1 MKKFYRLEI
10 VEDEKEFIYLP
21 KDLQKP
27 PSEKIR
33 ICFGTK
39 VEENLSNIHMNR
51 RNILSISSALAEK
64 LLVPSQAK
72 SCHLFIS
79 GDTYIIGPLIGIFS
93 SGFTPF
99 PLRPIG
105 KRTEFFAKLLSLQ
118 DSLGVITYVF
128 GEQQIDWDSGII
140 SGYYFS
146 ENKWKINQFPFPNV
160 IYDRLPNRRSE
171 KNPSYRK
178 AKKKLQ
184 RDYLIPWYNPGF
196 FNKHE
201 IFEYLKQNK
210 DAKPYLPET
219 EVFTSIDQLKAML
232 NRWKNIYLKPMN
244 GSSGKGIYQFIQ
256 DKDQV
261 YYCRFHD
268 QKGNHLLKVK
278 NLHEFVSSR
287 FSKRTFPQMLLQQGI
302 SLLRHDNRP
311 LDFRVHTNKYLDGQ
325 WKVTAMAAKV
335 AGKGSVTTHL
345 KNGGEVKSLEEIF
358 PEPALLETYQSKLEQ
373 AALTLSQAVD
383 TQIDGIVAEIGFDFG
398 IDREGRV
405 WFFEANSKPGRSI
418 FIHPDLKKFE
428 QLTRKMSLLFSVY
441 LMEKSILDEEELSYE
456 HLL

>member
-10 VEDEKEFIYLP
+10 IEDEEELIYLP

-39 VEENLSNIHMNR
+39 VEENFSNIHMNK
-51 RNILSISSALAEK
+51 RNTLSISSSLAEK
-64 LLVPSQAK
+64 LLLPSEVK

-79 GDTYIIGPLIGIFS
+79 EDTYIIGPLIGIFS
-93 SGFTPF
+93 AGFTPF
-99 PLRPIG
+99 PIRPIG
-105 KRTEFFAKLLSLQ
+105 KRTEFFAKLLSMQ
-118 DSLGVITYVF
+118 ASLGVVTYVF
-128 GEQQIDWDSGII
+128 GEQQIDWDNGII

-146 ENKWKINQFPFPNV
+146 ENKWKIINFPFPNV
-160 IYDRLPNRRSE
+160 IYDRLPNRRTE
-171 KNPSYRK
+171 KNPSYQK
-178 AKKKLQ
+178 VKKKLQ
-184 RDYLIPWYNPGF
+184 NDYLIPWYNPGF
-196 FNKHE
+196 FNKQE
-201 IFEYLKQNK
+201 IFEHLKQNK
-210 DAKPYLPET
+210 NAKMYLPET
-219 EVFTSIDQLKAML
+219 EVFTSIEQLKEML
-232 NRWKNIYLKPMN
+232 NRWQNIYLKPMN
-244 GSSGKGIYQFIQ
+244 GSSGKGIYQFTQ
-256 DKDQV
+256 DKDQN

-268 QKGNHLLKVK
+268 KNGNHLLKVK
-278 NLHEFVSSR
+278 NLHEFIFSR
-287 FSKRTFPQMLLQQGI
+287 FSKRTFSQMLLQQGI
-302 SLLRHDNRP
+302 TLLRHDNRP
-311 LDFRVHTNKYLDGQ
+311 LDFRVHTNKDLDGQ

-358 PEPALLETYQSKLEQ
+358 PEPTLLKTFQSRLER
-373 AALTLSQAVD
+373 AALTLSEALESE
-383 TQIDGIVAEIGFDFG
+383 IDGIVAEIGFDFG

-428 QLTRKMSLLFSVY
+428 QLTRKMSLQFGVY
-441 LMEKSILDEEELSYE
+441 LTEKSMLDDEELSYD